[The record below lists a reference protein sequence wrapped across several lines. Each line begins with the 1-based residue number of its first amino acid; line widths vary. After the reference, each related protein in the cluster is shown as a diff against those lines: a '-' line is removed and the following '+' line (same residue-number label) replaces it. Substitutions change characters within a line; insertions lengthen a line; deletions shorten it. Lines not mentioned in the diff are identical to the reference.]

1 MKDLNQFIKTT
12 IREFINEQKMLLKE
26 GKQTGVLYHNTNI
39 ENAKSILKTN
49 NLRISNKDLNSL
61 IDYRTFRDDNVI
73 ISPFGPFLKDK
84 TKIKPY
90 ISFTR
95 NKMYK
100 RTNDNVQFILD
111 GNKLS
116 QNYKINPYSQFGGR
130 EADEMEER
138 VYRDITNLD
147 KYIIKIIL
155 PFNELELESLLKE
168 KNIIY
173 QIK

>member
-1 MKDLNQFIKTT
+1 MKDLKQFIKTT
-12 IREFINEQKMLLKE
+12 IREYLNEQEFLLKE
-26 GKQTGVLYHNTNI
+26 GKQIGVLYHNTNI

-49 NLRISNKDLNSL
+49 TLRIHNNDLNSL
-61 IDYRTFRDDNVI
+61 IDYRTLRDNNVI
-73 ISPFGPFLKDK
+73 FSPFGPFLNDRK
-84 TKIKPY
+84 KIKPY

-100 RTNDNVQFILD
+100 RTDDNVQFILD
-111 GNKLS
+111 GDKLS
-116 QNYKINPYSQFGGR
+116 QNYKIYPYSQFGGR
-130 EADEMEER
+130 EYDEMEER
-138 VYRDITNLD
+138 VYRNIINLD

-155 PFNELELESLLKE
+155 PSNELELESFLKE

>member
-1 MKDLNQFIKTT
+1 MKDLKQFIKTT
-12 IREFINEQKMLLKE
+12 LQEFLKEQEMLLKE

-49 NLRISNKDLNSL
+49 TLRIYHNDFNSL
-61 IDYRTFRDDNVI
+61 IDYRTIRDNDFI
-73 ISPFGPFLKDK
+73 ITPFGPFLKDRK
-84 TKIKPY
+84 KIKPY

-100 RTNDNVQFILD
+100 RTDDNVQFILD

-116 QNYKINPYSQFGGR
+116 QNYEITPYSQFGGR
-130 EADEMEER
+130 EVDEMEER
-138 VYRDITNLD
+138 VFRNITNLD

-155 PFNELELESLLKE
+155 PTNELELKSLLKE